1 MSKIDNSSSYI
12 HNRNVDSFEIAI
24 PSGMYSNQKFLD
36 KASHQGIDKEAVKHM
51 SASIIDGVLPNIPK
65 ELLAKLNL
73 ENISALQEALKEF
86 LENDPKAI
94 KDLFSMKDTLNKLI
108 EEIKEQ
114 NPKDFNDLKSLQD
127 ALMQLQEKITNK
139 MQESSNNMEDN
150 LKLYNSTKEEL
161 MQHLLDYP
169 DSKKLFQL
177 SKNFLAAAPENNF
190 KTNRDTAKEKT
201 ADDQAFNPNNAG
213 LMSLNW
219 GVIEN
224 THDIMLLITML
235 FVAMADIPTK
245 QAADLARL
253 FSRKKALAQKLS
265 GGKTLLDDA
274 ADMLP
279 LSDDIYKMLFPNDT
293 TKGKKSLTE
302 VLKAIRDKYNS
313 SSGDDKKKLEGLN
326 NKVNVFLKD
335 FKKNTGS
342 DLNVDGDPKD
352 SMKQITDYF
361 SSINEAYRN
370 GNPDATKDNLI
381 SLILFDDVTS
391 SDTNFGASL
400 KRCTEDVGSAITE
413 VNSVS
418 TQIQTKMNAF
428 LAVMQ
433 GFLDGASKNIQM
445 YSSLVQTIYR

>member
-12 HNRNVDSFEIAI
+12 HNHNVDSFEIAI
-24 PSGMYSNQKFLD
+24 PSGMYSNQKVLD
-36 KASHQGIDKEAVKHM
+36 NASHHDIDKEALKHM

-73 ENISALQEALKEF
+73 ENVSALQEALKEF

-94 KDLFSMKDTLNKLI
+94 KDLFSMKDILNKLI

-114 NPKDFNDLKSLQD
+114 NPNDVNDLKSLQD

-150 LKLYNSTKEEL
+150 LKLYNSTKEQL
-161 MQHLLDYP
+161 MQHLLDYSN
-169 DSKKLFQL
+169 SKKILQK
-177 SKNFLAAAPENNF
+177 SFLATTPENNF
-190 KTNRDTAKEKT
+190 KLNGGTDKEQT
-201 ADDQAFNPNNAG
+201 SNEQAFNLNNAG
-213 LMSLNW
+213 TMSLNW

-224 THDIMLLITML
+224 TRDIMLLITML
-235 FVAMADIPTK
+235 FVAMADIPTN

-253 FSRKKALAQKLS
+253 FSKKKALAQKLS
-265 GGKTLLDDA
+265 GGKALLDDA
-274 ADMLP
+274 AVILP
-279 LSDDIYKMLFPNDT
+279 LSDDMYKMLFPDDT

-313 SSGDDKKKLEGLN
+313 SQGDDKKKLEGLN

-335 FKKNTGS
+335 FKKNSGI
-342 DLNVDGDPKD
+342 DLNLD
-352 SMKQITDYF
+352 SGNPMKQITDYF
-361 SSINEAYRN
+361 ASINEAYRN
-370 GNPDATKDNLI
+370 GNPDASKDNLI
-381 SLILFDDVTS
+381 NLNLFDDVTS
-391 SDTNFGASL
+391 SDSNFATSL
-400 KRCTEDVGSAITE
+400 KICSDDVNSAITE
-413 VNSVS
+413 VNSIS
-418 TQIQTKMNAF
+418 SQIQIKMNSF
-428 LAVMQ
+428 LTVMQ